1 MATTTE
7 GPAAPSR
14 RRRSPYRSPGDRRA
28 RGRRGGLRRHAGA
41 YAFISPFFLVF
52 GLFGLFPLLYT
63 LWVSLNDWHLVNGRQ
78 GFVGLDN
85 FRDLLADPDFTNAL
99 FNTLSIFVLS
109 TVPQL
114 LLALGIAYLLDT
126 RLRGSTFWRSAVLIP
141 NIVSVV
147 AVGLV
152 FSQLFGRDFGVVN
165 WLLDTVGLAGDEPID
180 WRADTFTS
188 HLALSTM
195 VMWRWTGYNALIY
208 LAAMQAVPRHLY
220 ESALLDGASRW
231 RVFRSITVPS
241 IRPTIVFTVIIS
253 TIGGLQLFTEPLLFG
268 GINGYEGGSDHQFQ
282 TLTLLLYKHG
292 FANFDSGYAAAI
304 SWMLFLLIAVIAA
317 FNFFLTRRISAK
329 D

>member
-1 MATTTE
+1 MSSSTGRVGA
-7 GPAAPSR
+7 R
-14 RRRSPYRSPGDRRA
+14 RRP
-28 RGRRGGLRRHAGA
+28 RRGFAP

-52 GLFGLFPLLYT
+52 GFFGLFPLGYT

-78 GFVGLDN
+78 EFVGLEN
-85 FRDLLADPDFTNAL
+85 FRELVADPDFSNAL

-114 LLALGIAYLLDT
+114 LLALGIAWLLDT
-126 RLRGSTFWRSAVLIP
+126 RLRVSTFWRSAVLVP

-152 FSQLFGRDFGVVN
+152 FAQLFGRDFGIVN
-165 WLLDTVGLAGDEPID
+165 WALDLVGLAGEEPID
-180 WRADTFTS
+180 WRAGTFTS
-188 HLALSTM
+188 HLALSVM

-208 LAAMQAVPRHLY
+208 LAAMQAVPRELY
-220 ESALLDGASRW
+220 ESAMLDGASKW
-231 RVFRSITVPS
+231 RTFWSITVPS

-268 GINGYEGGSDHQFQ
+268 GINGYEGGSDGQFQ

-292 FANFDSGYAAAI
+292 FTSFDSGYAAAI
-304 SWMLFLLIAVIAA
+304 SWMLFLLIALIAA
-317 FNFFLTRRISAK
+317 VNFFLTRRISSK
-329 D
+329 G